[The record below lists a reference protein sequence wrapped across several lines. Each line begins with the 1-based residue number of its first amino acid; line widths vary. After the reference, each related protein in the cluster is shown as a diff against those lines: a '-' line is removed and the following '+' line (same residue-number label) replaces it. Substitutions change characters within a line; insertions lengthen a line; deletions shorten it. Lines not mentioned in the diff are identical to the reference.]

1 MKPLISA
8 VLLLALAA
16 PGAQAQDDIV
26 TPTSGPTVTADTC
39 ESIASP
45 SDRHPTPRDCLS
57 LAHAQDESVAGNV
70 PSSYQA
76 DPHSILSGA
85 IADGVRTSSSLLIGA
100 GAHVIGPS
108 FAPTDAHDVR
118 PTTQPILDFSHG
130 HRWVHVSG
138 VALTDGLPVPGAKIN
153 VIAELDGGFNKYQL
167 AVADTRGV
175 YNTWFQAPAAISS
188 VTVDVQSFC
197 STGQDDDCMPD
208 FSISSG
214 AGATASGTNSY

>member
-1 MKPLISA
+1 MKPLLSA
-8 VLLLALAA
+8 FLLLALAA
-16 PGAQAQDDIV
+16 PGAHAQDDIV

-85 IADGVRTSSSLLIGA
+85 IADSLLIGA
-100 GAHVIGPS
+100 GAHLCGDDCVIAPF
-108 FAPTDAHDVR
+108 FASADAHDVH
-118 PTTQPILDFSHG
+118 PTTQPILDFTHG
-130 HRWVHVSG
+130 RRWVHVSG
-138 VALTDGLPVPGAKIN
+138 VALADGQPVPGAKVN

-167 AVADTRGV
+167 AVADARGV

-214 AGATASGTNSY
+214 TGATASGMDSW